1 MLLIGK
7 PSINGSLSMAMLNNQ
22 MVNLPSMPCRIAFW
36 HISTTPSGGISP
48 LVVHRTRRN
57 MPGLGRWRR
66 TGIWDIYI
74 YICICM
80 YIYIYGYIHTY
91 IHISNLHD
99 MSQLY
104 VHYNVH
110 DVCIYIY
117 ICTYIYFTY
126 LFDGDTMV
134 YLVFTIR
141 KPRYM
146 T

>member
-1 MLLIGK
+1 MYLY
-7 PSINGSLSMAMLNNQ
+7 
-22 MVNLPSMPCRIAFW
+22 V
-36 HISTTPSGGISP
+36 
-48 LVVHRTRRN
+48 
-57 MPGLGRWRR
+57 
-66 TGIWDIYI
+66 YI
-74 YICICM
+74 

-117 ICTYIYFTY
+117 VRIYIYFTY